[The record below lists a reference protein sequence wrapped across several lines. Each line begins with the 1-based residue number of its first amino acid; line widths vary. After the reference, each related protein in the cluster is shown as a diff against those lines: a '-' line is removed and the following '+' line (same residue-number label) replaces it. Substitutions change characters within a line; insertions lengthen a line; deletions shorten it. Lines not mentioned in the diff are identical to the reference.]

1 MVEFTLWDIA
11 RNLLLAARWTV
22 LLSLIAFVCGGLV
35 GFALLAMRVSP
46 LPWLRRAVS
55 VYVELFQGTP
65 LLMQLFLAFFGL
77 PLLGVDVSP
86 WTAAIVTLTLY
97 TSAYLVDIWRGCVE
111 AVPRGQWA
119 AGASLGMTFGQQL
132 RYIVWPQ
139 AKKIAVAPTVGFL
152 VQVVKSTA
160 LTSIIGFTEL
170 TKTGTMITNAAFRP
184 FPIYG
189 MVALIYFAMCF
200 PLTWYARALEKRQ
213 KVGQHRYAAE
223 TASGNRIRLR
233 LPLARLLRLYCAAC
247 VDFLSFAT
255 SSALTAGAPLFQPAR
270 TNVNTSAICLSFS
283 TGAYFGIGYGA
294 GMP

>member
-22 LLSLIAFVCGGLV
+22 LLSLIAFVGGGIV
-35 GFALLAMRVSP
+35 GLILLAMRVSP
-46 LPWLRRAVS
+46 LPWLRRVVS

-77 PLLGVDVSP
+77 PLLGVDVSA
-86 WTAAIVTLTLY
+86 WTAATVTLTLY
-97 TSAYLVDIWRGCVE
+97 TSAYLSDIWRGCVE

-139 AKKIAVAPTVGFL
+139 ARKIAIAPTVGFL

-160 LTSIIGFTEL
+160 LTSIIGFIEM
-170 TKTGTMITNAAFRP
+170 TKTGTMITNAVFRP

-189 MVALIYFAMCF
+189 MVAMLYFAMCY
-200 PLTWYARALEKRQ
+200 PLTWYARRLEQVQRAQ
-213 KVGQHRYAAE
+213 
-223 TASGNRIRLR
+223 
-233 LPLARLLRLYCAAC
+233 ARR
-247 VDFLSFAT
+247 
-255 SSALTAGAPLFQPAR
+255 
-270 TNVNTSAICLSFS
+270 
-283 TGAYFGIGYGA
+283 
-294 GMP
+294 